1 MTTAIYNRA
10 FWNLIRGQHV
20 DYAELDSRKAG
31 FGAYL
36 TPEEFKGKFDKALA
50 KECVF
55 RRLATVVST
64 TSSEGKILAVESTG
78 AAEWVN
84 ENVPIPESAD
94 TVTQFSFSSHKL
106 ASMVRLKNAFVTDTA
121 FPLENYLQGAFAR
134 RFGRAEEAAFLNGS
148 GVGHPSGLLGANGA
162 SVGAAAAS
170 ATAITYDEVVNLYFS
185 LKADHRANAVFLM
198 HDDTVMALRVL
209 KDTAGNPL
217 WNAERETIF
226 GKPVIT
232 SPAMPTMA
240 AGKKAIAFG
249 DLAQY
254 WIIERQ
260 PLAVAR
266 LNELYCEHGEIGFL
280 ASERLDGKLILPEAV
295 KVLQRAG

>member
-20 DYAELDSRKAG
+20 DHAELASKKVCYG
-31 FGAYL
+31 TYL
-36 TPEEFKGKFDKALA
+36 APEEFKGKFDTALA

-55 RRLATVVST
+55 RRLATVVRA
-64 TSSEGKILAVESTG
+64 TSSEGKIQAVESTG
-78 AAEWVN
+78 AAAWVN
-84 ENVPIPESAD
+84 EHASIPESAD
-94 TVTQFSFSSHKL
+94 TVTQFAFSSFKL
-106 ASMVRLKNAFVTDTA
+106 ASMVRLKTVFVTDTA

-148 GVGHPSGLLGANGA
+148 GVDRPSGLLGETGA
-162 SVGAAAAS
+162 SLGAAAAS

-185 LKADHRANAVFLM
+185 LKAEHRANAVFLM
-198 HDDTVMALRVL
+198 HDDTAMALRVL

-232 SPAMPTMA
+232 SPAIPTMA
-240 AGKKAIAFG
+240 AGKKAIVFG

-260 PLAVAR
+260 PLSVKR
-266 LNELYCEHGEIGFL
+266 LDELYSVHDEIGFS
-280 ASERLDGKLILPEAV
+280 ASERLDGKLISPDAI
-295 KVLQRAG
+295 KVLQMAG